1 MSHLLEERVDELV
14 VYVSGLKKTISR
26 KLDDHLFIIDQQNQ
40 RLDEQSRLIEE
51 LAWQVRDL
59 RASVRTVGEK
69 LKVVE
74 QQQERDRDSKALVTQ
89 AKAVPCAKCD
99 YANVR
104 VGGGN
109 GSLRRT
115 SSSIRKTPRITLV
128 NEEVRGRVEIL
139 QEAEFFTVESV
150 SDEYEE
156 EDQGEGVQEKDVVRG
171 GSTSSN
177 HHNPRRSVR
186 SSYDDDEGLYE
197 PIEFVGRDYTA
208 PSTTTSTS
216 PTATATPTGSL
227 STRHRLAKKQQTP
240 LPPTPAERSPSKVTP
255 VALKPFHFPPP
266 PPVDFMLGPVAVKGE
281 RVESP
286 VRKEE
291 KKSEDHPELQL
302 RPTKDYPLV
311 QPTRRLLRHRS
322 FSNGETS
329 SSPSSLTIVAE
340 EVPGTEQEPQE
351 LVLRGRSSAGEREA
365 NSIKRRAY
373 ILPSISGNDV

>member
-1 MSHLLEERVDELV
+1 MSHLIEERVDELV

-74 QQQERDRDSKALVTQ
+74 QQQERDRDSKVMTH
-89 AKAVPCAKCD
+89 AKTVPCAKCD
-99 YANVR
+99 YANMR

-128 NEEVRGRVEIL
+128 HEEVRGRVEIL

-150 SDEYEE
+150 SDDYD

-171 GSTSSN
+171 ITSSN
-177 HHNPRRSVR
+177 HHNPRKSVR
-186 SSYDDDEGLYE
+186 SSNDDDEGLYE

-208 PSTTTSTS
+208 PATTTSTS
-216 PTATATPTGSL
+216 STAAPTGSL

-255 VALKPFHFPPP
+255 IALKPFHFPPP
-266 PPVDFMLGPVAVKGE
+266 PPVDFMLGPVPVKGD
-281 RVESP
+281 RVELSL
-286 VRKEE
+286 RKDE
-291 KKSEDHPELQL
+291 KKPEDHPELQL

-322 FSNGETS
+322 FSSGEAS

-373 ILPSISGNDV
+373 ILPSISGNEI